1 MNLITPDFGLFFW
14 MTISFLILVFIL
26 KRFAWKPIL
35 NMLQKREKSI
45 DEAIRA
51 AEIAR
56 QDMEKLKFNNEQ
68 LMRQAKTERDEILK
82 EARNI
87 RESIIDEA
95 KIKANEE
102 ANRIIQSAKES
113 IHYEKMA
120 AMTELKNQLATLSIE
135 IAEQILKEEL
145 KNSEKHNKMIKQML
159 ENVTFN

>member
-68 LMRQAKTERDEILK
+68 LMRQAKAERDEILK

-159 ENVTFN
+159 EKVTFN

>member
-68 LMRQAKTERDEILK
+68 LMRQAKAERDEILK

>member
-159 ENVTFN
+159 EKVTFN